1 MKNLNLEKYIK
12 AMVVLVVIYS
22 LIINLTILL
31 VLVMG
36 GGHNEPE
43 QEVAEVPDRIVIK
56 NDIPE
61 LEIED
66 EYDISIE
73 DSLQQIR
80 V

>member
-12 AMVVLVVIYS
+12 AMVALVVIYS

-43 QEVAEVPDRIVIK
+43 QEVAEVPDRIVI

-66 EYDISIE
+66 EYDVSIE

>member
-1 MKNLNLEKYIK
+1 MKNLNLEKYIT

-43 QEVAEVPDRIVIK
+43 QEIAEVPDRIVI
-56 NDIPE
+56 NDVPE
-61 LEIED
+61 LEITD
-66 EYDISIE
+66 EYDVSIE

>member
-12 AMVVLVVIYS
+12 AMVVLVVIYL

-43 QEVAEVPDRIVIK
+43 QEVAEVPDRIVI

-66 EYDISIE
+66 EYDVSIE

>member
-36 GGHNEPE
+36 GGNNEPE
-43 QEVAEVPDRIVIK
+43 QEVAEVPDRIVI
-56 NDIPE
+56 NDVPE

-66 EYDISIE
+66 EYDVSIE

>member
-43 QEVAEVPDRIVIK
+43 QEVAEVPDRIVI
-56 NDIPE
+56 NDDIPE

>member
-1 MKNLNLEKYIK
+1 
-12 AMVVLVVIYS
+12 
-22 LIINLTILL
+22 
-31 VLVMG
+31 MG

-43 QEVAEVPDRIVIK
+43 QEVAEVPARIVI